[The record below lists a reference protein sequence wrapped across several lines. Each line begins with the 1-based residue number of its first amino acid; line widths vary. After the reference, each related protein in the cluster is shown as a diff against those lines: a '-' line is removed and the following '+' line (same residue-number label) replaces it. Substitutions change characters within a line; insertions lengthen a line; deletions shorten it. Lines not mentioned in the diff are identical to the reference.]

1 MKYVAFL
8 TGSQYLYGGE
18 ALEAVAADSARIA
31 EYLDKAAHGARVVL
45 KGVMKTSDEIV
56 STVKEINADDECIG
70 AIVWCH
76 TFSPAKMWINGL
88 KLLQKPLLH
97 LHTQANRELPYD
109 EIDMDF
115 MNLNQAAHGDREF
128 AYILTRMGI
137 VRKSVVGYYEEE
149 DTVKEIDL
157 WLDLARA
164 YDYSSKLK
172 ICRFGDNM
180 RDVAV
185 TEGDKVEAQI
195 RLGWQTDY
203 YGIGDLVDEIAK
215 VNDEDTDTLYSETL
229 KRYELNTDNVAAVK
243 EQIKYAIAL
252 RRFLD
257 RAGYKAFTTNFQDL
271 HGLRQLPG
279 MAVQLLMADGYGFG
293 AEGDWKIAALGAV
306 MREMAKYRKGSTAFM
321 EDYTYDLTPGKELVL
336 GAHMLEVCPTMA
348 ATKPTIEVHPLGI
361 GGKEPPARL
370 VFDGICGDAVAVCMT
385 DTGSGF
391 RLICAEIELVKQP
404 LPMPKLPVARVM
416 WRIKPE
422 FKSGVRAWLEAGGA
436 HHTVVSTALTA
447 SDMEAFAALHGIEFV
462 HIG

>member
-1 MKYVAFL
+1 
-8 TGSQYLYGGE
+8 
-18 ALEAVAADSARIA
+18 
-31 EYLDKAAHGARVVL
+31 
-45 KGVMKTSDEIV
+45 
-56 STVKEINADDECIG
+56 
-70 AIVWCH
+70 
-76 TFSPAKMWINGL
+76 
-88 KLLQKPLLH
+88 
-97 LHTQANRELPYD
+97 
-109 EIDMDF
+109 
-115 MNLNQAAHGDREF
+115 
-128 AYILTRMGI
+128 
-137 VRKSVVGYYEEE
+137 
-149 DTVKEIDL
+149 
-157 WLDLARA
+157 
-164 YDYSSKLK
+164 
-172 ICRFGDNM
+172 M

-229 KRYELNTDNVAAVK
+229 RRYDLNTDDVKAVK

-321 EDYTYDLTPGKELVL
+321 EDYTYDLTHGRELVL

-348 ATKPTIEVHPLGI
+348 ATRPKIEVHPLGI

-370 VFDGICGDAVAVCMT
+370 VFDGISGDAVAVCMT

-404 LPMPKLPVARVM
+404 LPMSKLPVARVM